1 MIKITERIIEIDK
14 EQFKE
19 KVIDLCG
26 DLHTYLN
33 YGCLTVNS
41 FNLYF
46 KTKLNALEF
55 AKLMDDNYFEIEL
68 SKTTGEVL
76 VDIKK
81 LLKGLK

>member
-1 MIKITERIIEIDK
+1 MIKITERIIEVDK

-19 KVIDLCG
+19 KVIDLCA

-33 YGCLTVNS
+33 HSYLTVKS

-46 KTKLNALEF
+46 KTKLNDLEF

-68 SKTTGEVL
+68 IGGEVL